1 VCQFGPMEMRV
12 VIGGAAR
19 CMPPLPCPVKSRRIT
34 VIPLAS
40 ILNRIAAVARDIN
53 LTRKAVLRFHYALL
67 PNTPPATVPGGRRG
81 HSIMAMSIGEILRG
95 DDVQTQRMITS

>member
-1 VCQFGPMEMRV
+1 VARRV
-12 VIGGAAR
+12 ACRR
-19 CMPPLPCPVKSRRIT
+19 CRAPLSLASIT

-53 LTRKAVLRFHYALL
+53 LPRKAVLRFHYALL

-81 HSIMAMSIGEILRG
+81 HSIMAMSILAKSCEETRRSG
-95 DDVQTQRMITS
+95 